1 MMPSHSRSVDVIASF
16 RHIVVLA
23 GSFVGTLLSGCAS
36 TSPDY
41 AGARAFPAPEE
52 AVTAL
57 AEAAK
62 AGNAEAIREIFGPD
76 SEQVLSSG
84 DPVVDRHNLETF
96 AVAISDGW
104 SLRRIDGSTRELT
117 VGPEAWPF
125 PIPLEKDRHGWW
137 FNTTAGK
144 QEVLARRIGRNEL
157 AAIGTLRT
165 YVIAQREYAGAERD
179 GRPAGIYAQ
188 RVRSEPGRR
197 NGLFWPTAGP
207 QEKPSPLG
215 EFAAQAE
222 AQGYRPDQTDGIRP
236 YNGRQAQRPRSTPSS
251 PSSRATA
258 PAPTSG
264 APPSASSTPPSPR
277 PTAASARSTGTR
289 SSPARRPSTRPATGS
304 PTRPSRPSSKYL
316 VGIKGPLTTPV
327 GGGIRS
333 LNVALRQM
341 LDLYVCLRPVR
352 WFKGVPSPVK
362 RPQDCDMVIFRENT
376 EDIYAG
382 IELAAGTPEAAK
394 VLDFMAK
401 EFPKDFKKIRFG
413 TQAAREWRSMLE
425 AIGGPQASRPP

>member
-1 MMPSHSRSVDVIASF
+1 MPSHSRSVDVIASF

-236 YNGRQAQRPRSTPSS
+236 YNGYYFRILTKQGPDAPGGRTDYIVNGDMTGGFAMIAYPAQYTSS
-251 PSSRATA
+251 GIMSF
-258 PAPTSG
+258 
-264 APPSASSTPPSPR
+264 
-277 PTAASARSTGTR
+277 
-289 SSPARRPSTRPATGS
+289 
-304 PTRPSRPSSKYL
+304 L
-316 VGIKGPLTTPV
+316 VGPDGRIFESDLGQNTAESAAAISEYNPGPTWNPV
-327 GGGIRS
+327 
-333 LNVALRQM
+333 N
-341 LDLYVCLRPVR
+341 
-352 WFKGVPSPVK
+352 
-362 RPQDCDMVIFRENT
+362 
-376 EDIYAG
+376 
-382 IELAAGTPEAAK
+382 
-394 VLDFMAK
+394 
-401 EFPKDFKKIRFG
+401 
-413 TQAAREWRSMLE
+413 
-425 AIGGPQASRPP
+425 